1 MSYNIYNSQ
10 YTLCHLPYLYMQKN
24 YGAVVQSIAGLS
36 IIKVSTLAPGGFGAV
51 FIAKERKHN
60 CEHRDI
66 GDLFH
71 KFMVEIAAFGE
82 GSKGFRNQVVT

>member
-1 MSYNIYNSQ
+1 
-10 YTLCHLPYLYMQKN
+10 MQKN
-24 YGAVVQSIAGLS
+24 YGSAVQNIAGLS

-51 FIAKERKHN
+51 FIVKERKHN

-71 KFMVEIAAFGE
+71 KFMVEIAPYGE
-82 GSKGFRNQVVT
+82 KGGGEGGSKGFRNQVVT